1 MSILENV
8 RNNTGTI
15 NSYLI
20 MALGFSLALSTGA
33 VNTIV
38 ILMIVLFLIENK
50 YKERFITIKGNIFV
64 YLIVGVFVMHLVGLV
79 WSDNLSMAYDT
90 LRRMKKLLFIPFL
103 MMYVKKE
110 HIFYYFQA
118 FISGM
123 MISEILTYL
132 IWFDVIPPFMHAT
145 NIMPAPLMKHFD
157 YTVYTAMALFLLLYM
172 LLFKKEEPF
181 FKKVIGGVFASTM
194 LLNLFFSGGRA
205 GQVGFFILLFVLV
218 VSYFK
223 GRIFRGIGIFLFF
236 SSTVFYLSYQYLPL
250 FKTRVNQG
258 IHAINS
264 FQPGVQDTSLGT
276 RFGLNINYYTIFKEN
291 PIIGIGTGD
300 YIDEYKKINAVS
312 KYITAVQNPHNM
324 YMLMAVQF
332 GILGLFIFLL
342 PFGYQLY
349 YGLKI
354 KDNLRVIRIAF
365 PVFFMSIMFVYW
377 YFYAFKPLMLFVF
390 FSSILYVKLVDN
402 PKT

>member
-1 MSILENV
+1 MSILENIK
-8 RNNTGTI
+8 NNTGMI

-50 YKERFITIKGNIFV
+50 YKKRFATIKGNIFV